1 MCKWYLYFGIFVLA
15 LNLALLGGLFDLIP
29 LMGFIGDNCSECSHS
44 LLSDICTSLA
54 ANLLMEC
61 ELLTLQLFGANWN
74 FVTLS
79 GICDAIGCV
88 KYGLD
93 LEVVS
98 VNCVANGVFGSE
110 GSDCDANALLRIF
123 ELEFCNAGSWG
134 ANGRF
139 NLCEGQFD
147 FNMLLNLIV
156 AFCFFGNEV
165 FHRITDF

>member
-1 MCKWYLYFGIFVLA
+1 
-15 LNLALLGGLFDLIP
+15 
-29 LMGFIGDNCSECSHS
+29 
-44 LLSDICTSLA
+44 
-54 ANLLMEC
+54 MEC
-61 ELLTLQLFGANWN
+61 ELLTLQLIGANWN
-74 FVTLS
+74 VVTLS

-110 GSDCDANALLRIF
+110 GSDCDANVLFRIC
-123 ELEFCNAGSWG
+123 ELNVCNVGSCG

-147 FNMLLNLIV
+147 FSMLLNFLV
-156 AFCFFGNEV
+156 AFCLLIIRYFIEL
-165 FHRITDF
+165 RIFEIVPQQSARHM

>member
-1 MCKWYLYFGIFVLA
+1 M
-15 LNLALLGGLFDLIP
+15 D
-29 LMGFIGDNCSECSHS
+29 
-44 LLSDICTSLA
+44 
-54 ANLLMEC
+54 C

-98 VNCVANGVFGSE
+98 VNCIANGVFGSE
-110 GSDCDANALLRIF
+110 GKDNDANVLLRTR
-123 ELEFCNAGSWG
+123 ELDIGNVSSCS

-139 NLCEGQFD
+139 NLCYGQFD
-147 FNMLLNLIV
+147 FSMLLNFLV
-156 AFCFFGNEV
+156 AFCLLIIRYFIESRV
-165 FHRITDF
+165 F